1 MKISFLCAVS
11 ALAFTTG
18 CATTRVVSK
27 QPRKGGVIALQ
38 KGLWGEEDA
47 RAKMES
53 MMRSNCGGSYT
64 ITDESEVV
72 VGQVSRTKGSEK
84 EKKKNGFVSYSA
96 TESNSTT
103 ETENKTEWRV
113 TYTCKG

>member
-1 MKISFLCAVS
+1 MKFSFAII
-11 ALAFTTG
+11 LASVVAMAG

-38 KGLWGEEDA
+38 AGLWGEEEA

-53 MMRSNCGGSYT
+53 MMRSNCGGQYE

-84 EKKKNGFVSYSA
+84 GNKKNGFVSYS
-96 TESNSTT
+96 EKQSESTT
-103 ETENKTEWRV
+103 ETNNKTEWRI
-113 TYTCKG
+113 TYACKR